1 MNDNVHK
8 RLGLVE
14 CLELLTERCAAP
26 APTGPTRK
34 NLLGDVTVV
43 DTSGHWIYPTSLY
56 NGAGGACGGSVGDK
70 AKAAG
75 ESLFGCFHNFLY
87 IICNTNLQK

>member
-1 MNDNVHK
+1 MNQILLKRVKHRLNEVEKDLVHQKGCCGSVESINDNEHK

-34 NLLGDVTVV
+34 NLLGDVAVV
-43 DTSGHWIYPTSLY
+43 DTSGHWIYPTSR
-56 NGAGGACGGSVGDK
+56 
-70 AKAAG
+70 
-75 ESLFGCFHNFLY
+75 
-87 IICNTNLQK
+87 